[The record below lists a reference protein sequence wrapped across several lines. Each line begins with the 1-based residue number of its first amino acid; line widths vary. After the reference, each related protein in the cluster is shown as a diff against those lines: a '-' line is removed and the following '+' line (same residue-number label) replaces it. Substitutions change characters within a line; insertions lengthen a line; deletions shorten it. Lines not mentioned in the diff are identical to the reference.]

1 MEKVSTVVV
10 QVGFS
15 ETYQELLSDARQW
28 LGGRYGANLVVIVD
42 VKEDESALLD
52 VRNSRES
59 RDRLREL
66 VGMITA
72 FRNDEGA
79 RDSDE
84 LRDEIESK
92 LNVDD
97 WIGPLTVLLEKWEL
111 KDQVFQRRG
120 PRFQILPRPHRR
132 MNPTIPII
140 DMIPKDKRAR
150 FRKADKALEMELDLN
165 EARQELR
172 DGIRQLALERALEHI
187 QA

>member
-1 MEKVSTVVV
+1 MEKVSTVLV

-97 WIGPLTVLLEKWEL
+97 WI
-111 KDQVFQRRG
+111 
-120 PRFQILPRPHRR
+120 
-132 MNPTIPII
+132 
-140 DMIPKDKRAR
+140 
-150 FRKADKALEMELDLN
+150 
-165 EARQELR
+165 
-172 DGIRQLALERALEHI
+172 
-187 QA
+187 